1 MGSTLGKFFG
11 MLLVLALVLM
21 AGGFL
26 IYLFEEAVNNG
37 FEMVVMGLF
46 ALAGMAWIVFRGPI
60 GKAIAG
66 LLEGH
71 STPDA
76 MLSARVADLEDRLQE
91 LTLESQRFLEIEER
105 LDFTERLLTQQDD
118 ALPRGEA

>member
-1 MGSTLGKFFG
+1 MGSTLTKFFG
-11 MLLVLALVLM
+11 MLLVFALVFM

-26 IYLFEEAVNNG
+26 IYLFEDAVDNG
-37 FEMVVMGLF
+37 FEMVVMGLL

-60 GKAIAG
+60 GKAIAS

-71 STPDA
+71 SAPDP
-76 MLSARVADLEDRLQE
+76 MLAARVADLEDRLQE

-118 ALPRGEA
+118 ALPRGDG

>member
-1 MGSTLGKFFG
+1 MRSTLGKTFG

-26 IYLFEEAVNNG
+26 IYLLEEIADKG
-37 FEMVVMGLF
+37 FELVVMGLA

-60 GKAIAG
+60 GKAIAS

-71 STPDA
+71 SAPDP

-105 LDFTERLLTQQDD
+105 LDFTERLLTHQDD
-118 ALPRGEA
+118 ALPRGDA